1 MNDVLIAGIVFFVTY
16 ALIVSERVPR
26 TLAALLGGL
35 TMVWLGILEQHQA
48 FEAIDFN
55 VIFLLTGMMIIA
67 NVLRETGVF
76 QWVAVHAVTLAQ
88 GSPFRIMAILSVITA
103 ISSALLDNVTVVIL
117 VGPITLFIASN
128 LGVSPLPYLIAEVLA
143 SNIGG
148 AATLIG
154 DPPNILIGSA
164 AKIDFATFLW
174 HMGPISFLIL
184 IAFIG
189 LARLLFYRD
198 LKMPAGRATGLRE
211 VDTSML
217 ITQPTLLRRALIV
230 LGGTIVG
237 FLLHGALHL
246 EPATI
251 ALTGATILL
260 IWTRQDLHHVLN
272 EVEWPTLFF
281 FIGLF
286 MAVEGVVAVGLIDKV
301 AEAAVRLVGNDV
313 QIAAFII
320 LWLSA
325 LASGIIDNIP
335 YTATM
340 IPFIQSLGRS
350 MPIDPLWWALAL
362 GADLGGNATLVGA
375 SANVVI
381 ASLAERSGYPMKFRD
396 FLRYGVPTTIMA
408 MVISTLYIWLRYL
421 RPL

>member
-1 MNDVLIAGIVFFVTY
+1 MNQTLIAGVIFFFTY

-35 TMVWLGILEQHQA
+35 AMIWLGVVEQHEA
-48 FEAIDFN
+48 FQAIDFN

-76 QWVAVHAVTLAQ
+76 QWIAVHAVIIGQ
-88 GSPFRIMAILSVITA
+88 GSPFRILVILSFITA
-103 ISSALLDNVTVVIL
+103 VSSAILDNVTVVIL

-128 LGVSPLPYLIAEVLA
+128 LGVSPLPYLIAEILA

-164 AKIDFATFLW
+164 AGIDFATFLW
-174 HMGPISFLIL
+174 HMGPISIL
-184 IAFIG
+184 TFIAFLG
-189 LARLLFYRD
+189 LAWVLFHRQ
-198 LKMPAGRATGLRE
+198 LRPEAGRVTGLKE
-211 VDTSML
+211 VDTSTL
-217 ITQPTLLRRALIV
+217 ITQPQLLRRSLIV
-230 LGGTIVG
+230 LTGTIIG
-237 FLLHGALHL
+237 FLVHGVLHL

-260 IWTRQDLHHVLN
+260 IWTRQDLHHTMA

-281 FIGLF
+281 FVGLF
-286 MAVEGVVAVGLIDKV
+286 IAVEGVVAVGLIDAI
-301 AEAAVRLVGNDV
+301 AEAALRIIGNDLRL
-313 QIAAFII
+313 AAISI

-325 LASGIIDNIP
+325 FASAIIDNIP

-340 IPFIQSLGRS
+340 IPFIESMGRA
-350 MPIDPLWWALAL
+350 MPIGPLWWALAM

-381 ASLAERSGYPMKFRD
+381 ASLAERSGHPISFRD
-396 FLRYGVPTTIMA
+396 FLRYGIPTTVMA
-408 MVISTLYIWLRYL
+408 MLISTLYLWVRYL
-421 RPL
+421 